1 MKSQEV
7 LEITNSST
15 FLTLFSNTVSV
26 AFFNC
31 GNLRTLV
38 SIGTVV
44 SMVTVELI
52 VERTWVQLS
61 QGNGAVIVF
70 TSL

>member
-1 MKSQEV
+1 
-7 LEITNSST
+7 
-15 FLTLFSNTVSV
+15 
-26 AFFNC
+26 
-31 GNLRTLV
+31 LV
-38 SIGTVV
+38 SIATVV

-61 QGNGAVIVF
+61 QGNDAVTVF